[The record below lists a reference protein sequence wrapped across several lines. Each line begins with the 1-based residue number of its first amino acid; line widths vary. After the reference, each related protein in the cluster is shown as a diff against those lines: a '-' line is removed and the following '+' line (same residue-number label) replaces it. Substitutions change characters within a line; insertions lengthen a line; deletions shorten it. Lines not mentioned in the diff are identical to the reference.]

1 MWRLRISSFYP
12 RMTRKNETNNKT
24 FQFINILAGVL
35 TLAGVIFDFILF
47 ENVKYKM
54 VGFIPLTHV
63 GRKSADRC
71 RFQPIVDGRLFTL
84 SLLQII
90 TSIRQS
96 ESLNFSKSYCSSQ
109 GWSLCNGFRRYL
121 FAAGYRKP
129 IWSGLISAW
138 MDSALSNSYPARN
151 CFLVFV
157 LLHFAGYFNKE
168 QAQTVA
174 VDSNIFMIVQYTGLV
189 SGGMGLAFAIL
200 GFIFPKGWSHAIHT
214 IVTNLILILP
224 YGLAI
229 LYWFVVKTHD
239 KGQPLFDEKQRQDV
253 GWSAFM
259 TLLIVSAMM
268 VFVFIIN
275 IHSLDAAIGIYGCR
289 CICSRLP
296 WFFPLGTCTLIARVD
311 HIPVCE

>member
-1 MWRLRISSFYP
+1 M
-12 RMTRKNETNNKT
+12 KQNNKT

-54 VGFIPLTHV
+54 VGFIPLTQLEGNLLTV
-63 GRKSADRC
+63 AGFSLLLMAG
-71 RFQPIVDGRLFTL
+71 FFTL

-96 ESLNFSKSYCSSQ
+96 ESLKFLEVLLFVAGMVALLMVFADISLLQDIVNQYEAGLSQ
-109 GWSLCNGFRRYL
+109 PEWTLLY
-121 FAAGYRKP
+121 P
-129 IWSGLISAW
+129 ILIPQGIAV
-138 MDSALSNSYPARN
+138 
-151 CFLVFV
+151 LVFV

-275 IHSLDAAIGIYGCR
+275 IHSLDAAIRYLW
-289 CICSRLP
+289 LP
-296 WFFPLGTCTLIARVD
+296 LYLFSSTLVFSIGNLYFNSKG
-311 HIPVCE
+311 